1 MLEFALTVIYYS
13 FGNIELIRQ
22 ADRKGVDFMSRELV
36 FRFHDP
42 NTEKDTYNALVK
54 IFTEV
59 GCKKLK
65 DAITDMESDNRQDK
79 LIKAE

>member
-1 MLEFALTVIYYS
+1 
-13 FGNIELIRQ
+13 
-22 ADRKGVDFMSRELV
+22 MSRELV

-42 NTEKDTYNALVK
+42 NTEKDTYSALVK

-65 DAITDMESDNRQDK
+65 DAITDLESDNRQDK